1 MSLSSSPS
9 LQRVVVISGAGV
21 SAESGL
27 KTFRGDD
34 GLWEGHRVEEV
45 ATPAAWAADPARVLR
60 FYNERREQVRAAQP
74 NAAHRA
80 LAELEQGYEVDIVT
94 QNVDDLHERAGSS
107 RVLHLH
113 GEIMLARSTIDADCL
128 IPLGDRD
135 ISLGD
140 TCPLGGQLRPHVVWF
155 GEEVPAMAAAA
166 ELVSQADILLCVGTS
181 LQVYPAASLV
191 FLAPDE
197 ARRIVVD
204 PHIPEV
210 VPRTIFECL
219 ARPASEGVPL
229 IVEELLRQ
237 GSDK

>member
-9 LQRVVVISGAGV
+9 QQRVVVISGAGV

-60 FYNERREQVRAAQP
+60 FYNERRKQVRAAQP

-80 LAELEQGYEVDIVT
+80 LADLERGYQVDIVT

-113 GEIMLARSTIDADCL
+113 GEIMLARSTVDPETL
-128 IPLGDRD
+128 IPLGESD
-135 ISLGD
+135 IALGD
-140 TCPLGGQLRPHVVWF
+140 TCPAGGQLRPHVVWF

>member
-9 LQRVVVISGAGV
+9 QQRVVVISGAGV

-60 FYNERREQVRAAQP
+60 FYNERRKQVRAAQP

-80 LAELEQGYEVDIVT
+80 LADLERGYQVDIVT

-113 GEIMLARSTIDADCL
+113 GELMLARSTINPEML
-128 IPLGDRD
+128 IPLGESD
-135 ISLGD
+135 IALGD
-140 TCPLGGQLRPHVVWF
+140 TCPAGGQLRPHVVWF
-155 GEEVPAMAAAA
+155 GEEVPAMVAAAN
-166 ELVSQADILLCVGTS
+166 LVSQADILLCVGTS

-210 VPRTIFECL
+210 LPRTSFECL
-219 ARPASEGVPL
+219 AQPASEGVPL

-237 GSDK
+237 GADN